1 MSTKSH
7 HHASGS
13 GTSRR
18 SFLGASLCL
27 SGLAPGFSAGAERW
41 PSRPIVLSV
50 LGPAGG
56 GPDVVAR
63 ELAERIG
70 MALGQPIVIENGV
83 GGSGIIAMEKVR
95 HAPPDGHR
103 FVFTHIGAMVMNPA
117 LFKSL
122 PYDPVRD
129 FEPVSLVVTSP
140 MILVVSPSLGVESLE
155 QLIELARRKPGTL
168 MYGSAGVGTPMHIFT
183 EQFKV
188 AKQLSIDHVP
198 FKGSTGLVQALL
210 GAHILIGM
218 EAAGSIMPVIAAGK
232 GRPLAVTGDVRMN
245 ILPEVPTFAELGIPN
260 IGMSW
265 LAVMAPKGTMPEAV
279 NGLNR
284 EIARVLA
291 LPELRSA
298 WVARGSLPGGGSP
311 EVLAERIRTELP
323 RWREVIE
330 RAGIRPE

>member
-1 MSTKSH
+1 MPTELQYH
-7 HHASGS
+7 EPGT

-18 SFLGASLCL
+18 SILGAALCL
-27 SGLAPGFSAGAERW
+27 SGLTPGFSVGAERW
-41 PSRPIVLSV
+41 PSRPIVFSV

-95 HAPPDGHR
+95 HAPPDGYR
-103 FVFTHIGAMVMNPA
+103 FVFTHIGAVVMNPA
-117 LFKSL
+117 LFKTL

-129 FEPVSLVVTSP
+129 FEPVSLVLTSP
-140 MILVVSPSLGVESLE
+140 MILVASPALGVESLE
-155 QLIELARRKPGTL
+155 QLIELARRKPSTL

-183 EQFKV
+183 EQFKA
-188 AKQLSIDHVP
+188 AKQVPMDHVP
-198 FKGSTGLVQALL
+198 FKGSTGLVQALM

-218 EAAGSIMPVIAAGK
+218 EAAGSIMPLITAGK
-232 GRPLAVTGDVRMN
+232 GRPLAVTGDIRMN

-265 LAVMAPKGTMPEAV
+265 LAVMAPKGTIPEAV

-284 EIARVLA
+284 EITRVLA
-291 LPELRSA
+291 IPELQRA
-298 WVARGSLPGGGSP
+298 WVARGSIPGGGSP
-311 EVLAERIRTELP
+311 DVLAERIRTELP